1 MPITQATKIT
11 LLLLSMVTVMSNVAI
26 ITSLP
31 HLKDHFPDVEEME
44 LYL

>member
-1 MPITQATKIT
+1 MQITQATKIT

-31 HLKDHFPDVEEME
+31 QRGVINIWGCKVPLRP
-44 LYL
+44 